1 MRGMQAAVSRYSFF
15 FFFCLWLVLFFPG
28 WYGLSYTKVRE
39 LQRSIFQTRDQQLV
53 TLHPA
58 GEMQQLVEL
67 KQILDERSEARSSA
81 ILLPIPNTKFPL
93 ASDATMLRAVFY
105 PVPVFARQEL
115 SPELQLLAIVVTD
128 VAPSSATESDDGQ
141 SPCQEQIPETYTGE
155 VLCWPI
161 FPR

>member
-1 MRGMQAAVSRYSFF
+1 MQAAASRYSFPLF
-15 FFFCLWLVLFFPG
+15 FLVWLLVFFPG
-28 WYGLSYTKVRE
+28 WYGLSYTKARE
-39 LQRSIFQTRDQQLV
+39 LQRSILQDKNQQLR

-58 GEMQQLVEL
+58 GEMEQLVNLQETI
-67 KQILDERSEARSSA
+67 QREYSDRSVAV
-81 ILLPIPNTKFPL
+81 LYPVPNRAFPL
-93 ASDATMLRAVFY
+93 ATDATMLRAVLY
-105 PVPVFARQEL
+105 PVPVLARQEL

-128 VAPSSATESDDGQ
+128 VAPASATASDTDQ